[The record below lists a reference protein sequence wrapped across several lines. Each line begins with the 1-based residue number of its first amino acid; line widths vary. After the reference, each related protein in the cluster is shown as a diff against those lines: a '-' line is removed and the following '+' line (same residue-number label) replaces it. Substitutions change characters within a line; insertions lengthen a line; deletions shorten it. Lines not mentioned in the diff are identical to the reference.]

1 MSSSPAAPRI
11 ASIRACETTSPSECP
26 ASPRPESSTPPR
38 TSFASSE
45 NACASIPI
53 PTRSSLIGEQSL
65 YEGEVWRRRD
75 LHEARVALD
84 DAHPAACRLHEP
96 GTIACIPSAQQ
107 RVAER
112 RYRKG

>member
-1 MSSSPAAPRI
+1 MSSRPAAPRI

-65 YEGEVWRRRD
+65 YEGEVGRGRD
-75 LHEARVALD
+75 LHEARIALD
-84 DAHPAACRLHEP
+84 DAHPAAGRLHEP
-96 GTIACIPSAQQ
+96 GTVARISTAQQ
-107 RVAER
+107 RVP
-112 RYRKG
+112 